1 MLCWIDTHGTGEPLL
16 RGLDASYRRDDIV
29 LLCVRRESTVAPTGQ
44 ARQPVQR
51 LALGPRRGWVGHQ
64 GRRHA
69 RPAADGGSADDGSE
83 GRPRGTVV
91 LLTDL
96 PPVPVGRSG
105 RSPMHVDG
113 LGWAARPTAVVGQD
127 LVVAVVT
134 R

>member
-1 MLCWIDTHGTGEPLL
+1 MAGPLTMAARADHAEP
-16 RGLDASYRRDDIV
+16 
-29 LLCVRRESTVAPTGQ
+29 
-44 ARQPVQR
+44 
-51 LALGPRRGWVGHQ
+51 W
-64 GRRHA
+64 
-69 RPAADGGSADDGSE
+69 
-83 GRPRGTVV
+83 V

-96 PPVPVGRSG
+96 SPVPVGRSG